1 MPQTWITLEITVSNN
16 ASDSVSNFLFDIGA
30 GGCMIEDL
38 NLDLVKVVGYLR
50 TEQWYASQEKVEIF
64 LKSLKSFFPSMQE
77 PLIQV
82 SPLKHENW
90 AIAWQDRFKPMKIGT
105 RLIVAPP
112 WDKPEDTE
120 NKILITIEPAEA
132 FGTGTHETT
141 QGCLI
146 LLEQTVEKVVRDSRD
161 CSVLDI
167 GCGSG
172 ILALAAVKLGATPV
186 VAVDSDPVA
195 VESAKK
201 NAGLNGVAELI
212 EIRLSNLAELSHSA
226 DVVTAN
232 LDFRAL
238 TDAAPKLTELF
249 RKYLIISGVTSADWH
264 EMKKTFQKT
273 GLKLEKEIVG
283 KEWGSGL
290 FSHA

>member
-1 MPQTWITLEITVSNN
+1 MPETWITLEITVSNN

-50 TEQWYASQEKVEIF
+50 TEQWHASQEKVETF
-64 LKSLKSFFPSMQE
+64 LKGLKSFFPSIQE
-77 PLIQV
+77 PLIHV
-82 SPLKHENW
+82 GPLKHENW
-90 AIAWQDRFKPMKIGT
+90 AIAWQDRFKPMKIGR

-112 WDKPEDTE
+112 WDQPEDTE
-120 NKILITIEPAEA
+120 NKILVTIEPAEA

-146 LLEQTVEKVVRDSRD
+146 LLEQTVEKVVRDSRE

-201 NAGLNGVAELI
+201 NAGLNGVAGLI
-212 EIRLSNLAELSHSA
+212 EIRLSSLAQLSDSA

-238 TDAAPKLTELF
+238 TEAAPKLAELF